1 MDLYL
6 KVIQIPI
13 DLIDEDLNQPRNC
26 FDETALNELS
36 ENIMKLGLL
45 SPIKLKLQDNGRYK
59 IIFGNRRFKACKA
72 LNMAE
77 IPAIISENE
86 DDSDLYLEQLAEN
99 LQREN
104 FTPLEEAEAFYKLIE
119 FDKKPVIHVSTK
131 LGKTP
136 QYISKKLELLT
147 FGDDVRKLIVSAKG
161 TVKNQLSEE
170 QVIPLINVPSHFK
183 DKLARK
189 IASEEIMPTDVK
201 KIKELFTATDDEID
215 PATKSRYL
223 VTSKE
228 KLLND
233 FNDLV
238 KDRTERKKQQENKF
252 NPVAVDKAFVP
263 NTKDPDA
270 MYYKLPIHNKLQKL
284 FMQIP
289 GERSLSGSVLREL
302 NTMKLEERTE
312 FLETI
317 DLLIENLDGHLEY
330 WTNVKKELAKA
341 NIKLVK

>member
-1 MDLYL
+1 M